1 MNNRKQKYII
11 IGALCLVVTLLSIGY
26 AVLSANLRIDGT
38 AKVSG
43 EKWSVEF
50 VEKQAKTIPKGKA
63 TCDIGT
69 IQNTSVTNLSAKVKV
84 PGDSCTFTIPV
95 ENTGTL
101 DASLVDVTNRGLSLS
116 YDGNPG
122 DIDIISSYITYDVRY
137 GSTQINNETNFEEI
151 DILEPGER
159 ETITLK
165 VEFKEEAT
173 QISNAVV
180 TITGLDRTF
189 NFENKLGSSSTSPT
203 PETVPVYHDTSGANQ
218 PVLSD
223 NMIPVVYDETRKE
236 WVKQDLDKSYD
247 YSQQVWANAVTV
259 VEDGTQTRSYYKKAK
274 AGTVISMNDINT
286 MWVWIPRYSYTI
298 KSEDGGDNY
307 FGKASSDN
315 LNPSQ
320 ALPGEIDV
328 KFIPVSENDSE
339 GSAQY
344 TEGEASGWFTP
355 PGFKFGEKD
364 LSGVWMGKFET
375 GNIGDCQATT
385 GDVNNGCDLE
395 TLVPQIKPNLT
406 SLRGIRVSTLEL
418 VSIGLTKGGN
428 IYGFDNT
435 YDSHA
440 SKNTEWAL
448 ISYLT
453 QSKYGKYGNYLYKGE
468 NKQVYMNNY
477 SEYMTGCSSG
487 IPTAE
492 SSDKCTYEYDNL
504 TSNGEGTGYLGAGA
518 STTGTIYGIYDA
530 NGGSWEYVMSVF
542 ANPSKYSGNTLEL
555 NSGYKGLLTDE
566 IEFSD
571 NARSWLSDKYY
582 DFYASD
588 DVKTACNDTL
598 CKGYAL
604 NETSGWYGDRKNMVH
619 NIYPWMDRGGY
630 QRKND
635 GTSGV
640 FAYINGEGSSS
651 NYRSFRIVL
660 TPQ

>member
-1 MNNRKQKYII
+1 MNNRKQKLII

-26 AVLSANLRIDGT
+26 AILSSNLRINGT

-63 TCDIGT
+63 NCDIGT

-116 YDGNPG
+116 YDGDPG

-137 GSTQINNETNFEEI
+137 GNTEINNETSFDTI

-159 ETITLK
+159 ETITLR

-173 QISNAVV
+173 QIPNDVV

-189 NFENKLGSSSTSPT
+189 NFENKVGSSSETSPT

-247 YSQQVWANAVTV
+247 YSSQVWANAVTV

-274 AGTVISMNDINT
+274 AGTVISMSDINT

-298 KSEDGGDNY
+298 KQPY
-307 FGKASSDN
+307 GKESSDN
-315 LNPSQ
+315 LSPSQ
-320 ALPGEIDV
+320 ELPGEIDV
-328 KFIPVSENDSE
+328 KFIPASENDSE

-355 PGFKFGEKD
+355 PGFKFGDKD
-364 LSGVWMGKFET
+364 LSGIWIGKFESS
-375 GNIGDCQATT
+375 NIENCSATNN
-385 GDVNNGCDLE
+385 DVDNGCDLE
-395 TLVPQIKPNLT
+395 NLTVQIKPNVT
-406 SLRGIRVSTLEL
+406 SWRGIRVSTLEL
-418 VSIGLTKGGN
+418 VSMGLTKDEN

-440 SKNTEWAL
+440 IKNTEWAL
-448 ISYLT
+448 MAYLT
-453 QSKYGKYGNYLYKGE
+453 QSKYGKYGNVLYTGN

-477 SEYMTGCSSG
+477 SGFVTGCSSG
-487 IPTAE
+487 LPIADT
-492 SSDKCTYEYDNL
+492 SDTCTYRYDNL
-504 TSNGEGTGYLGAGA
+504 TKQDNIGYLGAG
-518 STTGTIYGIYDA
+518 SSVTGNIYGIYDT
-530 NGGSWEYVMSVF
+530 NGGAWEYVMGIYQNQDVRYTG
-542 ANPSKYSGNTLEL
+542 YSTTS
-555 NSGYKGLLTDE
+555 NSGYTGRTGINDE
-566 IEFSD
+566 QFTGREWQ
-571 NARSWLSDKYY
+571 NDKYY
-582 DFYASD
+582 DFYSTTN
-588 DVKTACNDTL
+588 VLTACMLSGNGNAP
-598 CKGYAL
+598 CKGHAL
-604 NETSGWYGDRKNMVH
+604 NELAGWYGDYSSMVQKTDPT
-619 NIYPWMDRGGY
+619 IVR
-630 QRKND
+630 
-635 GTSGV
+635 SGN
-640 FAYINGEGSSS
+640 YNYGSNAGSFNFNHS
-651 NYRSFRIVL
+651 RSYAIWDVSFRQVL
-660 TPQ
+660 TPNN